1 MSDQSDRGATEE
13 EREMREHER
22 QAREHEPAERGPDAA
37 RDTTEQPA
45 PPGNAEQSG

>member
-1 MSDQSDRGATEE
+1 MSDQSDRGAAEE

-37 RDTTEQPA
+37 PETTEQPA